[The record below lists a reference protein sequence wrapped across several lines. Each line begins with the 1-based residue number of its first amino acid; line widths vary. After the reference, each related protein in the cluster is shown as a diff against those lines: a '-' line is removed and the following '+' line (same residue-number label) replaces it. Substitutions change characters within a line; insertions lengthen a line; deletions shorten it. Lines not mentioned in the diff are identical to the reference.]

1 MDPIK
6 LSNGLS
12 NGLIYVSLGT
22 FLIIGLA
29 AGRKSSK
36 DLNKFIKAL
45 YTQGFLSIGFNFVA
59 VNVGS
64 SLFYSLPEFGTIGG
78 VFGVF
83 SYSIAAV
90 FPILALGIIGPIFRK
105 HNPDNWSMSSF
116 IMDRFGIYL
125 NTLYCLLCVVFM
137 VLYLVGEL
145 TTIYGAFQLLTDIN
159 PTVPVIILAVVT
171 VTYSSKYRFHF

>member
-1 MDPIK
+1 MDPNK
-6 LSNGLS
+6 LSSGLS
-12 NGLIYVSLGT
+12 SGIIYTSLGI
-22 FLIIGLA
+22 FLAIGLA
-29 AGRKSSK
+29 AGRRSSK
-36 DLNKFIKAL
+36 DLNKFIKSL

-59 VNVGS
+59 VNIGS
-64 SLFYSLPEFGTIGG
+64 SLFYALPEFGTIGG

-90 FPILALGIIGPIFRK
+90 LPILTLGIIGPIFRT
-105 HNPDNWSMSSF
+105 HNPENWSMSSF
-116 IMDRFGIYL
+116 IIDRFGVYL

-145 TTIYGAFQLLTDIN
+145 TTVYGAFQLLTDIN

-171 VTYSSKYRFHF
+171 VTYS